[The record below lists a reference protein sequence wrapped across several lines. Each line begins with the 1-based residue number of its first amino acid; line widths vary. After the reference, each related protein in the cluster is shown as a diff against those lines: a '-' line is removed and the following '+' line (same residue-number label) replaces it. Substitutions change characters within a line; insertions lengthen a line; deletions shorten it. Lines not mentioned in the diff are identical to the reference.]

1 MGLFRRRVEER
12 AITAEDVISMVNERR
27 RTGSM
32 PMSVTTDSAM
42 RLSAVWACIRLLA
55 GLGSTLPLDQQR
67 TRGGQTV
74 EVTRSPLFDMPQ
86 PDTTLS
92 TWLYQLWS
100 SLLTAGNVY
109 GLVTSVQANGY
120 PASVELLDP
129 AAVQW
134 RRKDDHY
141 WCVLV
146 DNVELTRWPNGPLWH
161 VPIFTMP
168 GQPFGLSP
176 IQHAK
181 QTISAGIS
189 AERFG
194 GDFFHGGGTPNA
206 ILYSDTELTADQA
219 QGIKS
224 AFVRSTAGNR
234 EPMVVGAGL
243 KYERVSVAPDEAQ
256 FLDAQRFTVEQIA
269 RIYGVAP
276 EMIGG
281 ATSGSSV
288 TYANREQ
295 RAADFLTFGLM
306 PYLVALEDGL
316 SALVPRPQRVR
327 FNVDSVLR
335 SDLKTRYEAHAIA
348 LSNGFMSV
356 DEVREIEDLPPMPE
370 PVMPV
375 MPEPVPVIEVEEP
388 DDEDDDDEVDD

>member
-1 MGLFRRRVEER
+1 MGLFRRGGIEER
-12 AITAEDVISMVNERR
+12 AITAADVIDLVNDRR
-27 RTGSM
+27 RYGNV
-32 PMSVTTDSAM
+32 PVEVTTDSAM
-42 RLSAVWACIRLLA
+42 RLSAVWACVRLLA

-67 TRGGQTV
+67 TRNGVTV
-74 EVTRSPLFDMPQ
+74 EVTRSPLFDQPQ

-92 TWLYQLWS
+92 TWLYQAWS
-100 SLLTAGNVY
+100 SLLTAGNTY
-109 GLVTSVQANGY
+109 GLVTAVGSNGY
-120 PASVELLDP
+120 PTSVELIDP
-129 AAVQW
+129 GLVQW
-134 RRKDDHY
+134 RPVEGRG
-141 WCVLV
+141 WQVVV
-146 DNVELTRWPNGPLWH
+146 DNVELDRWPNGPLWH

-168 GQPFGLSP
+168 GQPYGLSP

-181 QTISAGIS
+181 QTISAGLS

-194 GDFFHGGGTPNA
+194 SDFFHGGGTPNA

-219 QGIKS
+219 QGIKG

-243 KYERVSVAPDEAQ
+243 RYERVSVSPDEAQ

-269 RIYGVAP
+269 RLYGIAP

-295 RAADFLTFGLM
+295 RSQDFLTFGLM

-327 FNVDSVLR
+327 FNVDGVLR

-348 LSNGFMSV
+348 LDSAFMTV
-356 DEVREIEDLPPMPE
+356 DEVRQIEDLPPLPE
-370 PVMPV
+370 SAP
-375 MPEPVPVIEVEEP
+375 IVEEP
-388 DDEDDDDEVDD
+388 PADEVVE

>member
-1 MGLFRRRVEER
+1 
-12 AITAEDVISMVNERR
+12 
-27 RTGSM
+27 
-32 PMSVTTDSAM
+32 
-42 RLSAVWACIRLLA
+42 
-55 GLGSTLPLDQQR
+55 
-67 TRGGQTV
+67 
-74 EVTRSPLFDMPQ
+74 
-86 PDTTLS
+86 
-92 TWLYQLWS
+92 
-100 SLLTAGNVY
+100 
-109 GLVTSVQANGY
+109 
-120 PASVELLDP
+120 
-129 AAVQW
+129 VQW
-134 RRKDDHY
+134 RPEEDRY
-141 WCVLV
+141 WRAVV
-146 DNVELTRWPNGPLWH
+146 DGVELERWPNGPLWH

-181 QTISAGIS
+181 QTIAAGLS

-194 GDFFHGGGTPNA
+194 SDFFHGGGTPNS
-206 ILYSDTELTADQA
+206 ILYSDTELSADQA
-219 QGIKS
+219 QGIKT

-243 KYERVSVAPDEAQ
+243 RYERVSVAPDEAQ

-269 RIYGVAP
+269 RLYGIAP

-295 RAADFLTFGLM
+295 RSQDFLTFGLM

-327 FNVDSVLR
+327 FNVDGVLR

-348 LSNGFMSV
+348 LSNGFMTV
-356 DEVREIEDLPPMPE
+356 DEVRQIEDLPPMPE
-370 PVMPV
+370 SV
-375 MPEPVPVIEVEEP
+375 
-388 DDEDDDDEVDD
+388 DDSPEDDMDDDVDEVV